1 MQDMQ
6 SVLESGTSEF
16 ADSGFHSLLISA
28 YDQGAEFLGAVH
40 TARILSETDLTRPEL
55 NTLGLQNAQYLIA
68 QRHQQGDLATLS
80 AEVHFDGERTGIMSW
95 LTSPAPMASLE
106 FFSANATIAAAFVV
120 KDPSVIIDEMEQMA
134 SKLAEHAEEPR
145 QTSHPMDLELRNA
158 MISSLGGEV
167 ALGLDGPTLPVPSW
181 KLVVEV
187 YDELR
192 LQDSIERAIDQI
204 NQEAAERDEGFS
216 VQINAA
222 DVGSYTGYQISVS
235 VKPGS
240 TAASVQGMLTASYV
254 YMDGYL
260 VAAPSVALVD
270 KAINTYQSGTGLLT
284 DIEFQALVPQDGEL
298 NFSAVSFSR
307 VGDLIEDLI
316 EHLPSSLSQE
326 QQEQVKQLNE
336 GTGPSMYSVYAKADS
351 IRIVQKGDTD
361 LPFSLSQLF
370 SLQSMVSGATGQTS
384 LTDIIGDTTQDML
397 EDNQ

>member
-1 MQDMQ
+1 
-6 SVLESGTSEF
+6 
-16 ADSGFHSLLISA
+16 
-28 YDQGAEFLGAVH
+28 
-40 TARILSETDLTRPEL
+40 
-55 NTLGLQNAQYLIA
+55 
-68 QRHQQGDLATLS
+68 
-80 AEVHFDGERTGIMSW
+80 
-95 LTSPAPMASLE
+95 
-106 FFSANATIAAAFVV
+106 
-120 KDPSVIIDEMEQMA
+120 
-134 SKLAEHAEEPR
+134 
-145 QTSHPMDLELRNA
+145 
-158 MISSLGGEV
+158 
-167 ALGLDGPTLPVPSW
+167 
-181 KLVVEV
+181 
-187 YDELR
+187 
-192 LQDSIERAIDQI
+192 
-204 NQEAAERDEGFS
+204 
-216 VQINAA
+216 
-222 DVGSYTGYQISVS
+222 
-235 VKPGS
+235 
-240 TAASVQGMLTASYV
+240 
-254 YMDGYL
+254 MDGYL